1 MIFLHLV
8 DYTEPHVY
16 YGIEKHSLVS
26 DMWSLGIVAH
36 FALFRTNPFYLLLK
50 KEDIS
55 NFLPTVVI
63 RRKEWEQLGPLLQRI
78 FMIVI

>member
-1 MIFLHLV
+1 MIFLHLI

-16 YGIEKHSLVS
+16 YGVKKHSLVS

-36 FALFRTNPFYLLLK
+36 FALFGINPYYLLLK
-50 KEDIS
+50 KEDVS
-55 NFLPTVVI
+55 MFLPTVVI

-78 FMIVI
+78 FYYCI